1 MYKDIRAAVMG
12 SINMDIILNM
22 KKVPDVGENVLGTDY
37 GYACGG
43 KGANQ
48 ATGLARLGAQ
58 TKMIGKV
65 ADDANG
71 RKLIENL
78 NKNSIDSSCVKT
90 DGLQTGMAAI
100 IVDGEGRNRII
111 VYEGANAEIDPKEAA
126 DCIDE
131 NIDVLLVQFET
142 TEDVVVECVNKA
154 IAQNITTVIDCGPA
168 KNFNLERMQGATIIS
183 PNENETQALSGIFPA
198 DEKSILEASK
208 IIMQRSKAK
217 YVVLKLGSRG
227 CSVWDGENLK
237 IIPPYKSKVVDTTAA
252 GDSFT
257 AALALEYKKSG
268 DIYSACDMGNK
279 AGSIA
284 VSRMGAESSMAT
296 VEDLVNFHKNIKNF

>member
-1 MYKDIRAAVMG
+1 MYKNIRAAVVG

-48 ATGLARLGAQ
+48 ATGLARLGAE

-71 RKLIENL
+71 NKLVENL
-78 NKNSIDSSCVKT
+78 NKNGIDSSCVKT
-90 DGLQTGMAAI
+90 DGTQTGMAAI
-100 IVDGEGRNRII
+100 IIDGDGKNRIV
-111 VYEGANAEIDPKEAA
+111 VYEGANAEIVPEEAA

-131 NIDVLLVQFET
+131 SLDLLLVQFET
-142 TEDVVVECVNKA
+142 NEDVVVECVNKA
-154 IAQNITTVIDCGPA
+154 IEQGITTVIDCGPA
-168 KNFNLERMQGATIIS
+168 KNFNLERMQGVEIIS
-183 PNENETQALSGIFPA
+183 PNENETEALSGIFPA
-198 DEKSILEASK
+198 DEDSILEASK
-208 IIMQRSKAK
+208 IIMSRSKAK

-227 CSVWDGENLK
+227 CSIWDGENLK
-237 IIPPYKSKVVDTTAA
+237 IMPTYKSKVVDTTAA
-252 GDSFT
+252 GDCFT
-257 AALALEYKKSG
+257 AALALEYKKCG
-268 DIYSACDMGNK
+268 DIYAACDMGNK

-284 VSRMGAESSMAT
+284 VSRMGAESSMPT
-296 VEDLVNFHKNIKNF
+296 VDDLLNFKETE